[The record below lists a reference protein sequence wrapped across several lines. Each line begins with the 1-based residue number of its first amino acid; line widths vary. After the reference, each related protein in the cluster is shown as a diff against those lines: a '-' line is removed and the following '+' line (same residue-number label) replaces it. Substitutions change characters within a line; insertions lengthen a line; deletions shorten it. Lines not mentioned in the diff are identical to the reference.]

1 MAKFDVLDMNGKKVS
16 TVELSDAVFGI
27 TPNEKVMHAAVV
39 NFLANQ
45 RQGTQSAKTR
55 SEVRG
60 GGRKIYRQ
68 KGTGNA
74 RHGDHQSPIFVGGG
88 VVFGPRPC
96 DYSKKVNKSTRKLA
110 LRRVLGDII
119 SGGKVVTVPSFSVAD
134 GKTKSFVA
142 AVSEMAEGKKI
153 LIIAADFDEMT
164 KRAGRNVAD
173 VQLMTAAEVNVE
185 QLLDARKVVLVE
197 SALETIAN
205 RTK

>member
-1 MAKFDVLDMNGKKVS
+1 MSATEFTIEAANAANIV
-16 TVELSDAVFGI
+16 TVGPEKGNQAVHDLV
-27 TPNEKVMHAAVV
+27 TAYR
-39 NFLANQ
+39 AN
-45 RQGTQSAKTR
+45 RRTGSANTKTR
-55 SEVRG
+55 AEVAG
-60 GGRKIYRQ
+60 NNRKMYRQ

-88 VVFGPRPC
+88 VVFGPRPR

-119 SGGKVVTVPSFSVAD
+119 SGGKVVTVPTFSIED

-142 AVSEMAEGKKI
+142 AVAQIAEGAKI
-153 LIIAADFDEMT
+153 LIVARNFDEET
-164 KRAGRNVAD
+164 KRAGRNVAG
-173 VQLMTAAEVNVE
+173 VTLMSADEVNVE

-197 SALETIAN
+197 SALETLAN

>member
-1 MAKFDVLDMNGKKVS
+1 MSATELTIEAANAANIV
-16 TVELSDAVFGI
+16 TVGAEKGNQAVHDLV
-27 TPNEKVMHAAVV
+27 TAYR
-39 NFLANQ
+39 AN
-45 RQGTQSAKTR
+45 RRTGSANSKTR
-55 SEVRG
+55 AEVAG
-60 GGRKIYRQ
+60 NNKKIYRQ

-88 VVFGPRPC
+88 VVFGPRPR

-119 SGGKVVTVPSFSVAD
+119 TAGKVCTVPAFTIED

-142 AVSEMAEGKKI
+142 AVSAIAEGKKI
-153 LIIAADFDEMT
+153 LIISDSFDELT
-164 KRAGRNVAD
+164 KRAGRNVAE
-173 VQLMTAAEVNVE
+173 VLLMSAAEVNVE
-185 QLLDARKVVLVE
+185 QLLDARKVVIVE

>member
-1 MAKFDVLDMNGKKVS
+1 MSATTLTIEAANAAGLV
-16 TVELSDAVFGI
+16 TVGPEKGSQAVHDLV
-27 TPNEKVMHAAVV
+27 TAYR
-39 NFLANQ
+39 AN
-45 RQGTQSAKTR
+45 RRTGSANTKTR
-55 SEVRG
+55 GEVAG
-60 GGRKIYRQ
+60 NNRKIYRQ

-119 SGGKVVTVPSFSVAD
+119 TGGKVVTVPSFSIED

-142 AVSEMAEGKKI
+142 AISEIAEGKKI
-153 LIIAADFDEMT
+153 LIIADSFDEMT
-164 KRAGRNVAD
+164 KRAGRNVAE
-173 VQLMTAAEVNVE
+173 VLLMSAAEVNVE
-185 QLLDARKVVLVE
+185 QLLDARKVVLVD
-197 SALETIAN
+197 SAMEIIAN

>member
-1 MAKFDVLDMNGKKVS
+1 MSANTLTIEAANAAGLV
-16 TVELSDAVFGI
+16 TVGPEKGSQAVHDLV
-27 TPNEKVMHAAVV
+27 TAYR
-39 NFLANQ
+39 AN
-45 RQGTQSAKTR
+45 RRTGSANTKTR
-55 SEVRG
+55 GEVAG
-60 GGRKIYRQ
+60 NNRKIYRQ

-119 SGGKVVTVPSFSVAD
+119 TAGKVVTVPSFSIED

-142 AVSEMAEGKKI
+142 AVSEIAEGKKI
-153 LIIAADFDEMT
+153 LIIADSFDEMT
-164 KRAGRNVAD
+164 KRAGCNVAE
-173 VQLMTAAEVNVE
+173 VLLMSAAEVNVE
-185 QLLDARKVVLVE
+185 QLLDARKVVFVD
-197 SALETIAN
+197 SAMEIIAN

>member
-1 MAKFDVLDMNGKKVS
+1 MSATQMTIEAATAANIV
-16 TVELSDAVFGI
+16 TVGPEKGSQAVHDLV
-27 TPNEKVMHAAVV
+27 TAYR
-39 NFLANQ
+39 AN
-45 RQGTQSAKTR
+45 RRTGSANTKTR
-55 SEVRG
+55 GEVAG
-60 GGRKIYRQ
+60 NNRKIYRQ

-119 SGGKVVTVPSFSVAD
+119 SGGKVVTVPSFSIED

-142 AVSEMAEGKKI
+142 AVAAIAEGKKI
-153 LIIAADFDEMT
+153 LIISDSFDEST
-164 KRAGRNVAD
+164 KLAGRNVQE
-173 VQLMTAAEVNVE
+173 VLLMSAAEVNVE
-185 QLLDARKVVLVE
+185 QLLNAGKVVIVE

>member
-1 MAKFDVLDMNGKKVS
+1 MSATELTIEAAAAANIV
-16 TVELSDAVFGI
+16 TVGPEKGSQAV
-27 TPNEKVMHAAVV
+27 HDLVV
-39 NFLANQ
+39 AYRAN
-45 RQGTQSAKTR
+45 RRTGSANTKTR
-55 SEVRG
+55 AEVAG
-60 GGRKIYRQ
+60 NNRKIYRQ

-88 VVFGPRPC
+88 VVFGPRPR

-119 SGGKVVTVPSFSVAD
+119 SGGKVVTVPSFSVED

-142 AVSEMAEGKKI
+142 AVSAIAEGKKI
-153 LIIAADFDEMT
+153 LVIADSFDDMT

-173 VQLMTAAEVNVE
+173 VLLMSAAEVNVE
-185 QLLDARKVVLVE
+185 QLLDARKVVIVE

>member
-1 MAKFDVLDMNGKKVS
+1 MSATEFTIEAANAANIV
-16 TVELSDAVFGI
+16 TVGPEKGSQAVHDLV
-27 TPNEKVMHAAVV
+27 TAYR
-39 NFLANQ
+39 AN
-45 RQGTQSAKTR
+45 RRTGSANTKTR
-55 SEVRG
+55 AEVAG
-60 GGRKIYRQ
+60 NNRKMYRQ

-88 VVFGPRPC
+88 VVFGPRPR

-119 SGGKVVTVPSFSVAD
+119 SGGKVVTVPTFSIED

-142 AVSEMAEGKKI
+142 AVAQIAEGAKI
-153 LIIAADFDEMT
+153 LIVARNFDEET

-173 VQLMTAAEVNVE
+173 VTLMSADEVNVE

-197 SALETIAN
+197 SALETLAN

>member
-1 MAKFDVLDMNGKKVS
+1 MSATELTIQAANAANIV
-16 TVELSDAVFGI
+16 TVGPEKGSQAVHDLV
-27 TPNEKVMHAAVV
+27 TAYR
-39 NFLANQ
+39 AN
-45 RQGTQSAKTR
+45 RRTGSANTKTR
-55 SEVRG
+55 GEVAG
-60 GGRKIYRQ
+60 NNRKIYRQ

-119 SGGKVVTVPSFSVAD
+119 SGGKVVTVPSFSIED

-142 AVSEMAEGKKI
+142 AVAAIAEGKKI
-153 LIIAADFDEMT
+153 LIISDSFDEST
-164 KRAGRNVAD
+164 KLAGRNVQE
-173 VQLMTAAEVNVE
+173 VLLMSAAEVNVE
-185 QLLDARKVVLVE
+185 QLLNAGKVVIVE

>member
-1 MAKFDVLDMNGKKVS
+1 MSATEFTLEAANAANIV
-16 TVELSDAVFGI
+16 TVGPEKGSQAVHDLV
-27 TPNEKVMHAAVV
+27 TAYR
-39 NFLANQ
+39 AN
-45 RQGTQSAKTR
+45 RRTGSANTKTR
-55 SEVRG
+55 GEVSG
-60 GGRKIYRQ
+60 NNRKMFRQ

-74 RHGDHQSPIFVGGG
+74 RHGDHRAPIFVGGG

-119 SGGKVVTVPSFSVAD
+119 AGGKVVSVPSFSIED

-142 AVSEMAEGKKI
+142 AVSGIAEGKKI
-153 LIIAADFDEMT
+153 LIIADSFDEKTML
-164 KRAGRNVAD
+164 AGRNVAD
-173 VQLMTAAEVNVE
+173 VLLMSAAEVNVE
-185 QLLDARKVVLVE
+185 QLLNANKVVIVE

>member
-1 MAKFDVLDMNGKKVS
+1 MS
-16 TVELSDAVFGI
+16 
-27 TPNEKVMHAAVV
+27 
-39 NFLANQ
+39 ANQ
-45 RQGTQSAKTR
+45 LTIEAANAANIVTVGPEKGSQAVHDLVTAYRANRRTGSANTKTR
-55 SEVRG
+55 AEVAG
-60 GGRKIYRQ
+60 NNKKIYRQ

-119 SGGKVVTVPSFSVAD
+119 SGGKVVTVPSFSVED

-142 AVSEMAEGKKI
+142 AVAGIAEGKKI
-153 LIIAADFDEMT
+153 LIIAESFDDKT
-164 KRAGRNVAD
+164 KLAGRNVAE
-173 VQLMTAAEVNVE
+173 VQLMSAAEVNVE
-185 QLLDARKVVLVE
+185 QLLDARKVVIVE

>member
-1 MAKFDVLDMNGKKVS
+1 MSANTLTIEAANAAGVV
-16 TVELSDAVFGI
+16 TVGPEKGSQAVHDLV
-27 TPNEKVMHAAVV
+27 TAYR
-39 NFLANQ
+39 AN
-45 RQGTQSAKTR
+45 RRTGSANTKTR
-55 SEVRG
+55 GEVAG
-60 GGRKIYRQ
+60 NNRKIYRQ

-119 SGGKVVTVPSFSVAD
+119 TAGKVVTVPSFSIED

-142 AVSEMAEGKKI
+142 AVSEIAEGKKI
-153 LIIAADFDEMT
+153 LIIADSFDEMT
-164 KRAGRNVAD
+164 KRAGRNVAE
-173 VQLMTAAEVNVE
+173 VLLMSAAEVNVE
-185 QLLDARKVVLVE
+185 QLLDARKVVIVD
-197 SALETIAN
+197 SAMETIAN

>member
-1 MAKFDVLDMNGKKVS
+1 MSANTLTIEAANAAGVV
-16 TVELSDAVFGI
+16 TVGPEKGSQAVHDLV
-27 TPNEKVMHAAVV
+27 TAYR
-39 NFLANQ
+39 AN
-45 RQGTQSAKTR
+45 RRTGSANTKTR
-55 SEVRG
+55 GEVAG
-60 GGRKIYRQ
+60 NNRKIYRQ

-119 SGGKVVTVPSFSVAD
+119 TGGKVVTVPSFSIED

-142 AVSEMAEGKKI
+142 AVSEIAEGKKI
-153 LIIAADFDEMT
+153 LIIADSFDEMT
-164 KRAGRNVAD
+164 KRAGRNVAE
-173 VQLMTAAEVNVE
+173 VLLMTAAEVNVE
-185 QLLDARKVVLVE
+185 QLLDARKVVLVD
-197 SALETIAN
+197 SAMEIIAN

>member
-1 MAKFDVLDMNGKKVS
+1 MSATQMTIESANAANIV
-16 TVELSDAVFGI
+16 TVGPEKGSQAVHDLV
-27 TPNEKVMHAAVV
+27 TAYR
-39 NFLANQ
+39 AN
-45 RQGTQSAKTR
+45 RRTGSANTKTR
-55 SEVRG
+55 GEVAG
-60 GGRKIYRQ
+60 NNKKIYRQ

-119 SGGKVVTVPSFSVAD
+119 SGGKVVTVPSFSVED

-142 AVSEMAEGKKI
+142 AVAAIAEGKKI
-153 LIIAADFDEMT
+153 LIISESFDEKT
-164 KRAGRNVAD
+164 KLAGRNVAE
-173 VQLMTAAEVNVE
+173 VQLMSAAEVNVE
-185 QLLDARKVVLVE
+185 QLLDARKVVIVE

>member
-1 MAKFDVLDMNGKKVS
+1 MSATELTIEAAAAANIVTVGPKKGS
-16 TVELSDAVFGI
+16 QAV
-27 TPNEKVMHAAVV
+27 HDLVV
-39 NFLANQ
+39 AYRAN
-45 RQGTQSAKTR
+45 RRTGSANTKTR
-55 SEVRG
+55 AEVAG
-60 GGRKIYRQ
+60 NNRKIYRQ

-88 VVFGPRPC
+88 VVFGPRPR

-119 SGGKVVTVPSFSVAD
+119 SGGKVVTVPSFTVED

-142 AVSEMAEGKKI
+142 AVSAIAEGKKI
-153 LIIAADFDEMT
+153 LVIADSFDEMT

-173 VQLMTAAEVNVE
+173 VLLMSAAEVNVE
-185 QLLDARKVVLVE
+185 QLLDARRIVIVE

>member
-1 MAKFDVLDMNGKKVS
+1 MSANTLTIEAANAAGLV
-16 TVELSDAVFGI
+16 TVGPEKGSQAVHDLV
-27 TPNEKVMHAAVV
+27 TAYR
-39 NFLANQ
+39 AN
-45 RQGTQSAKTR
+45 RRTGSANTKTR
-55 SEVRG
+55 GEVAG
-60 GGRKIYRQ
+60 NNRKIYRQ

-119 SGGKVVTVPSFSVAD
+119 TSGKVVTVPSFSIED

-142 AVSEMAEGKKI
+142 AVSEIAEGKKI
-153 LIIAADFDEMT
+153 LIIADSFDEMT
-164 KRAGRNVAD
+164 KRAGRNVAE
-173 VQLMTAAEVNVE
+173 VLLMSAAEVNVE
-185 QLLDARKVVLVE
+185 QLLDARKVVLVD
-197 SALETIAN
+197 SAMEIIAN

>member
-1 MAKFDVLDMNGKKVS
+1 MS
-16 TVELSDAVFGI
+16 
-27 TPNEKVMHAAVV
+27 
-39 NFLANQ
+39 ANQ
-45 RQGTQSAKTR
+45 LTIEAATAANIVTVGPEKGSQAVHDLVTAYRANRRTGSANTKTR
-55 SEVRG
+55 AEVAG
-60 GGRKIYRQ
+60 INKKIYRQ

-119 SGGKVVTVPSFSVAD
+119 SGGKVVTVPSFSIED

-142 AVSEMAEGKKI
+142 AVSAIAEGKKI
-153 LIIAADFDEMT
+153 LIIAESFDEKT
-164 KRAGRNVAD
+164 KRSGRNVAE
-173 VQLMTAAEVNVE
+173 VLLMSAAEVNVE
-185 QLLDARKVVLVE
+185 QLLDARKVVIVE

>member
-1 MAKFDVLDMNGKKVS
+1 MSANELTIEVANAAGLV
-16 TVELSDAVFGI
+16 TVGPEKGSQAVHDLV
-27 TPNEKVMHAAVV
+27 TAYR
-39 NFLANQ
+39 AN
-45 RQGTQSAKTR
+45 RRTGSANTKTR
-55 SEVRG
+55 GEVAG
-60 GGRKIYRQ
+60 NNRKIYRQ

-119 SGGKVVTVPSFSVAD
+119 SGGKVVTVPSFSIED

-142 AVSEMAEGKKI
+142 AVAGIAEGKKI
-153 LIIAADFDEMT
+153 LIISDCFDEMT
-164 KRAGRNVAD
+164 KRAGRNVAE
-173 VQLMTAAEVNVE
+173 VLLMSAAEVNVE
-185 QLLDARKVVLVE
+185 QLLDARKVIIVE
-197 SALETIAN
+197 SAMETIAN

>member
-1 MAKFDVLDMNGKKVS
+1 MS
-16 TVELSDAVFGI
+16 
-27 TPNEKVMHAAVV
+27 
-39 NFLANQ
+39 ANQ
-45 RQGTQSAKTR
+45 LTIEAANAANIVTVGPEKGSQAVHDLVTAYRANRRTGSANTKTR
-55 SEVRG
+55 AEVAG
-60 GGRKIYRQ
+60 NNKKIYRQ

-119 SGGKVVTVPSFSVAD
+119 SGGKVVTVPSFSVED

-142 AVSEMAEGKKI
+142 AVAGIAEGKKI
-153 LIIAADFDEMT
+153 LIIAESFDDKT
-164 KRAGRNVAD
+164 KLAGRNVAD
-173 VQLMTAAEVNVE
+173 VQLMSAAEVNVE
-185 QLLDARKVVLVE
+185 QLLDARKVVIVE

>member
-1 MAKFDVLDMNGKKVS
+1 MSANTLTIKAANAAGVV
-16 TVELSDAVFGI
+16 TVGPEKGSQAVHDLV
-27 TPNEKVMHAAVV
+27 TAYR
-39 NFLANQ
+39 AN
-45 RQGTQSAKTR
+45 RRTGSANTKTR
-55 SEVRG
+55 GEVAG
-60 GGRKIYRQ
+60 NNRKIYRQ

-119 SGGKVVTVPSFSVAD
+119 TGGKVVTVPSFSIED

-142 AVSEMAEGKKI
+142 AVSEIAEGKKI
-153 LIIAADFDEMT
+153 LIIADSFDEMT
-164 KRAGRNVAD
+164 KRAGRNVAE
-173 VQLMTAAEVNVE
+173 VLLMSAAEVNVE
-185 QLLDARKVVLVE
+185 QLLDARKVVLVD
-197 SALETIAN
+197 SAMEIIAN